1 MALHEIRSVTPASET
16 PAIAA
21 ALEGAAPSGPFLQRP
36 EDGCAF
42 VIFGASGDL
51 TGRKLVPALY
61 NLSCQELLPP
71 GFAVIGFSLTPMTDT
86 SFRAQMEQ
94 RVKHSP
100 DVLAFRQKLWDEFV
114 PALHYIT
121 ARFDGPEGYLQLDA
135 RLSELDTQRGCSG
148 NRLFYLAT
156 PPSFFPTIVENL
168 HRHGLA
174 GRGKR
179 CAGWTRVVIEKPFG
193 RDLAS
198 ARALS
203 GTIEGALDEEQV
215 YRIDHYLG
223 KDTVQNILAFR
234 FANSIIEPIWNR
246 QYVDH
251 VQITAAETLG
261 VGHRGGYYE
270 EAGCLRDM
278 FQNHLLQLMALVAME
293 PPARHHGESARDR
306 KADVLR
312 AIVPITAGQLSEV
325 AVRGQYGNGEI
336 NGQPVPAYR
345 DESGVA
351 PDSSTE
357 TFAALKL
364 MIDNWRWAG
373 VPFYLRSGKRMRE
386 KLTVISIEFKR
397 VPHMFF
403 YDVPQNQIEP
413 NVLTIRIQ
421 PDEGIALKLG
431 ARAPGPAMYIR
442 QMLMNFSYG
451 DAFGEFPA
459 TAYETL
465 LLDAMLGDLT
475 LFNRRDGVELSWQ
488 ILEPII
494 DSWQATGAS
503 ASFPNYAAGT
513 WGPPLADGL
522 LARDGR
528 SWKNAVS
535 LTRFDLTGTAAS
547 GEESSDA

>member
-1 MALHEIRSVTPASET
+1 M
-16 PAIAA
+16 
-21 ALEGAAPSGPFLQRP
+21 
-36 EDGCAF
+36 
-42 VIFGASGDL
+42 
-51 TGRKLVPALY
+51 
-61 NLSCQELLPP
+61 
-71 GFAVIGFSLTPMTDT
+71 
-86 SFRAQMEQ
+86 
-94 RVKHSP
+94 
-100 DVLAFRQKLWDEFV
+100 
-114 PALHYIT
+114 
-121 ARFDGPEGYLQLDA
+121 
-135 RLSELDTQRGCSG
+135 
-148 NRLFYLAT
+148 
-156 PPSFFPTIVENL
+156 
-168 HRHGLA
+168 
-174 GRGKR
+174 
-179 CAGWTRVVIEKPFG
+179 
-193 RDLAS
+193 
-198 ARALS
+198 
-203 GTIEGALDEEQV
+203 
-215 YRIDHYLG
+215 
-223 KDTVQNILAFR
+223 
-234 FANSIIEPIWNR
+234 
-246 QYVDH
+246 
-251 VQITAAETLG
+251 
-261 VGHRGGYYE
+261 
-270 EAGCLRDM
+270 
-278 FQNHLLQLMALVAME
+278 
-293 PPARHHGESARDR
+293 
-306 KADVLR
+306 LR

-364 MIDNWRWAG
+364 MVDNWRWAG
-373 VPFYLRSGKRMRE
+373 VPFYLRSGKRMPE

-397 VPHMFF
+397 VPHLFF

-513 WGPPLADGL
+513 WGPR
-522 LARDGR
+522 ARR
-528 SWKNAVS
+528 C
-535 LTRFDLTGTAAS
+535 AAR
-547 GEESSDA
+547 A

>member
-1 MALHEIRSVTPASET
+1 MAPDETRPVTLAPGT
-16 PAIAA
+16 PAITGE
-21 ALEGAAPSGPFLQRP
+21 LEGAARSGPFLQRP
-36 EDGCAF
+36 ETGCAF

-51 TGRKLVPALY
+51 TSRKLVPALY

-71 GFAVIGFSLTPMTDT
+71 GFAVIGFALTHMTDAA
-86 SFRAQMEQ
+86 FRAQMEQ
-94 RVKHSP
+94 SVKHSP

-121 ARFDGPEGYLQLDA
+121 ADFDSPEGYQHLGA
-135 RLSELDTQRGCSG
+135 RLSELDTHRGCSG

-156 PPSFFPTIVENL
+156 PPSFFPTIIENL

-174 GRGKR
+174 GRSNR
-179 CAGWTRVVIEKPFG
+179 PEGWTRVVIEKPFG
-193 RDLAS
+193 RDLTT
-198 ARALS
+198 ARSLS
-203 GTIEGALDEEQV
+203 ETIEGVCDEEQV

-246 QYVDH
+246 QYIDH

-261 VGHRGGYYE
+261 VAHRGSYYE

-278 FQNHLLQLMALVAME
+278 FQNHLFQLMSLVAME
-293 PPARHHGESARDR
+293 PPARHHGESTRDR
-306 KADVLR
+306 KADVFR
-312 AIVPITAGQLSEV
+312 AVVPFKTAQLHEV
-325 AVRGQYGNGEI
+325 AVRGQYGRGEI
-336 NGQPVPAYR
+336 DGQPVQGYR
-345 DESGVA
+345 DERGVT

-364 MIDNWRWAG
+364 MVDNWRWAG
-373 VPFYLRSGKRMRE
+373 VPFYLRSGKRMPQ
-386 KLTVISIEFKR
+386 KMTLISIEFKR
-397 VPHMFF
+397 VPHLFF
-403 YDVPQNQIEP
+403 PGMPQDQIEP

-465 LLDAMLGDLT
+465 LLDAMQGDLT
-475 LFNRRDGVELSWQ
+475 LFNRRDAVELSWQ
-488 ILEPII
+488 ILEPVVE
-494 DSWQATGAS
+494 SWQATRAS
-503 ASFPNYAAGT
+503 TSFPNYAAGT
-513 WGPPLADGL
+513 WGPALADAL

-528 SWKNAVS
+528 TWKNTVS
-535 LTRFDLTGTAAS
+535 LARFDLTGSALS
-547 GEESSDA
+547 GESGGGS